1 MYRAYTTR
9 YAGPTDTSGARV
21 IVRSV
26 KGTKTFPWQH
36 EHDTF
41 ANHERAARAAARSHG
56 LDLRTENEDVPSAAL
71 PDGSGY
77 VFLFAV

>member
-9 YAGPTDTSGARV
+9 YAGPTDTRGARV
-21 IVRSV
+21 IARSV
-26 KGTKTFPWQH
+26 KGTKTFPWHH
-36 EHDTF
+36 EIDSY
-41 ANHERAARAAARSHG
+41 ANHEGAARAAARSHG